1 MIYTPRAGDAQLLS
15 YSRGLVRDALKIL
28 RDSDHIARAQRVRD
42 ELLAVEP
49 VRGEGDP
56 A

>member
-15 YSRGLVRDALKIL
+15 FSRELVRDALKIL

-42 ELLAVEP
+42 GLVAVEP

-56 A
+56 V